1 MDSQRILIV
10 DDDPINRTLLL
21 HMLQQQGYEEC
32 YEAQNG
38 EEAIAL
44 AAQCHPDIVL
54 LDIIMPGIDGFQV
67 AEHLK
72 ANAASYLPIIFITA
86 SDERSQLL
94 RCLEVGG
101 DDFAQKPFDKFILAA
116 KINAHLRIRN
126 MASQIAKQN
135 SELNTYRQEVDR
147 EHAIIEH
154 IYKHALNNP
163 PNALAFF
170 DIIQVSADNFNG
182 DLFLTQPHPTGGIYF
197 FLGDFTGHGLASTI
211 GAIPVFRSFAA
222 MTKNGQSVVEIA
234 STLNDSLRTIL
245 PPDRFCSAIIGHVND
260 RGERA
265 IVWHGGMPDIY
276 LKKQEPD
283 NPLISYSAKHMA
295 LGVLSSAEFE
305 TDCTIIDLEPGDS
318 LYFSSDG
325 IIEATPQPKKGEQVS
340 PKDMLGE
347 ELIRQWIEQTENVS
361 VTDLFERAK
370 TRLQRSTFEDDV
382 TMVKFTAADLRS
394 LKAKQDICHLPFSF
408 SVSLGPQELR
418 NDDNVEQIVN
428 VVASQ
433 PGMAPIRSDIFT
445 VLSEMYANALE
456 HGVLGL
462 DSQVKDSPEGFIA
475 YYEERFAKLNKL
487 QHGFVKVEI
496 NLYPSEYRMAISVTD
511 SGKGFDF
518 TQTSIVNEQ
527 ASSGRGLL
535 LLSEIC
541 DALWFEGNGNRIV
554 VELSV

>member
-21 HMLQQQGYEEC
+21 HMLQQQGYKEC
-32 YEAQNG
+32 YEAKNG

-44 AAQCHPDIVL
+44 AAKYNPDIVL
-54 LDIIMPGIDGFQV
+54 LDIVMPGLDGFQV
-67 AEHLK
+67 AKHLK
-72 ANAASYLPIIFITA
+72 ENSTSYIPIIFITA
-86 SDERSQLL
+86 SDDRSTLL

-116 KINAHLRIRN
+116 KIKAHLRIRN
-126 MASQIAKQN
+126 LASQIATQN
-135 SELNTYRQEVDR
+135 TELNTYRQEVDR

-154 IYKHALNNP
+154 IYKHALTNP
-163 PNALAFF
+163 PEALDFF
-170 DIIQVSADNFNG
+170 DVKQISADNFNG
-182 DLFLTQPHPTGGIYF
+182 DLFLTQPHPSGGIYF

-234 STLNDSLRTIL
+234 STLNNSLRTIL

-260 RGERA
+260 MGERA
-265 IVWHGGMPDIY
+265 IVWHGGLPDMY
-276 LKKQEPD
+276 LKKHAD
-283 NPLISYSAKHMA
+283 DTLVTYSAKHMA
-295 LGVLSSAEFE
+295 LGILSPEEFE
-305 TDCTIIDLEPGDS
+305 TDCNIIELEPRDS

-325 IIEATPQPKKGEQVS
+325 IIEATPTPKNDEEVGA
-340 PKDMLGE
+340 KDMLGE
-347 ELIRQWIEQTENVS
+347 EQIRQWIEQGDDLS
-361 VTDLFERAK
+361 VTDLLTK
-370 TRLQRSTFEDDV
+370 VKSQLHRSTFDDDV
-382 TMVKFTAADLRS
+382 TMVKFTATDLRS
-394 LKAKQDICHLPFSF
+394 LKVRQAICRLPFSF
-408 SVSLGPQELR
+408 TVSLGPHELR
-418 NDDNVEQIVN
+418 NEDNVEQIVN
-428 VVASQ
+428 VIASQ
-433 PGMAPIRSDIFT
+433 PGMAPLRSDIFT

-462 DSQVKDSPEGFIA
+462 DSKLKDSPEGFMA
-475 YYEERFAKLNKL
+475 YYEDRFTRLESLSK
-487 QHGFVKVEI
+487 GFVKIEI
-496 NLYPSEYRMAISVTD
+496 NLYPSEYRMAISVSD

-518 TQTSIVNEQ
+518 METSIVNDQ

-554 VELSV
+554 VEFSV